1 MQPNRALKVHS
12 SGFFHFSFMLIIAFP
27 FLNRIVIQT
36 SLVEICMINVLIRF
50 VRLKN
55 WKVEDDKGPP
65 MLLVLELELK
75 MVVEPVAVTK
85 R

>member
-12 SGFFHFSFMLIIAFP
+12 SGFFHFSFMLIIVFP

-75 MVVEPVAVTK
+75 MVREPVAVTK